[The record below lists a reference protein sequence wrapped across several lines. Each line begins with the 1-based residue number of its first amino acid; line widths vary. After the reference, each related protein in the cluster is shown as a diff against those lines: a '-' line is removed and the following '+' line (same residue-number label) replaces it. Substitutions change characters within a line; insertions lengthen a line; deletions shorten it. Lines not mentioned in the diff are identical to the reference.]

1 MVKDNEE
8 SKYHVFLMQN
18 LHLNIFTY
26 DVKEH
31 GLFSR
36 KRNSRK
42 RHIRVMR
49 D

>member
-8 SKYHVFLMQN
+8 SKYVFLMQN
-18 LHLNIFTY
+18 LHLNIFTC

-31 GLFSR
+31 GSFAGKMS
-36 KRNSRK
+36 SRK